1 MKQLFVE
8 NGSISM
14 RITMNKPQDRGWKK
28 RRQDHLEEMGMQDL
42 LGVYLNDDRPM
53 DDTTIFPVGG
63 SIKLYI
69 SI

>member
-1 MKQLFVE
+1 
-8 NGSISM
+8 
-14 RITMNKPQDRGWKK
+14 MNKPQDRGWKK